1 MIKNETEQGPG
12 FSSQF
17 KNCKCSIISILIL
30 YESYLIISYPVVTKF
45 VERLKSYLIF
55 TLEVDIMLK

>member
-1 MIKNETEQGPG
+1 MIKIETERGPG

-17 KNCKCSIISILIL
+17 KNGKCSIISILIH
-30 YESYLIISYPVVTKF
+30 ISYPVVTKF